1 MNGRYYIGRIIL
13 TILLAFSVAGY
24 IGASVGRSVLS
35 DSTIYTDI
43 VESEDLAEK
52 AHAALQKDFQAEYN
66 TTMIP
71 AEVYMDAITPEWIE
85 EAMKQDVSAVTAHIT
100 GANSLSFS
108 HDYTALEE
116 SITEFFHEYAESI
129 DYEPDDVFEEKLAE
143 TIKNA
148 EAKIDSRLDAF
159 YMQTLAENDI
169 LLKVHKYYPV
179 LEIGVW
185 ALAGISVLL
194 AAVLV
199 LLDRNNGWRRLY
211 FSGTGLFAGGALMT
225 IPAAYLLFSDIISS
239 FSIKDPVIYPAI
251 TGVME
256 TAAHSLFTKAVFFA
270 AMGLVLIGVT
280 VAFNKKKTTEE

>member
-24 IGASVGRSVLS
+24 IGLS
-35 DSTIYTDI
+35 AAGTLFNEDIYIDI
-43 VESEDLAEK
+43 INEEDLAVK
-52 AHAALQKDFQAEYN
+52 AQTALQKDFQAEYN

-71 AEVYMDAITPEWIE
+71 PEVYMDAITPEWTVKTMCE
-85 EAMKQDVSAVTAHIT
+85 TAQTAVAYIT
-100 GANSLSFS
+100 NGDLAYET
-108 HDYTALEE
+108 DYTALEE
-116 SITEFFHEYAESI
+116 SITAYFHEYAESI
-129 DYEPDDVFEEKLAE
+129 DYEPDEVFEEKLAE

-185 ALAGISVLL
+185 ALAGISVPL

>member
-13 TILLAFSVAGY
+13 TIFLAFSVAGY
-24 IGASVGRSVLS
+24 IGLS
-35 DSTIYTDI
+35 AAGTLFNEDIYIDI
-43 VESEDLAEK
+43 INEEDLAGK
-52 AHAALQKDFQAEYN
+52 AQTALQKDFQAEYN

-71 AEVYMDAITPEWIE
+71 PEVYMDAITPEWTVKTMCE
-85 EAMKQDVSAVTAHIT
+85 TAQTAVAYIT
-100 GANSLSFS
+100 NADLAYET
-108 HDYTALEE
+108 DYTALEE
-116 SITEFFHEYAESI
+116 SITAYFHEYAESI
-129 DYEPDDVFEEKLAE
+129 DYEPDEVFDEKLAE

-159 YMQTLAENDI
+159 YMQALKDNGI
-169 LLKVHKYYPV
+169 LEKVRGISFYLV
-179 LEIGVW
+179 IAAW

-280 VAFNKKKTTEE
+280 VAFNRKKTTEE

>member
-24 IGASVGRSVLS
+24 IGLS
-35 DSTIYTDI
+35 AAGTLFNEDIYIDI
-43 VESEDLAEK
+43 INEEDLAGK
-52 AHAALQKDFQAEYN
+52 AQTALQKDFQAEYN

-71 AEVYMDAITPEWIE
+71 PEVYMDAITPEWTVKTMCE
-85 EAMKQDVSAVTAHIT
+85 TAQTAVAYIT
-100 GANSLSFS
+100 NADLAYET
-108 HDYTALEE
+108 DYTALEE
-116 SITEFFHEYAESI
+116 SITAYFHEYAESI
-129 DYEPDDVFEEKLAE
+129 DYEPDEVFEEKLAE
-143 TIKNA
+143 TIENA
-148 EAKIDSRLDAF
+148 EAKINSRLDAF
-159 YMQTLAENDI
+159 YMQALKDNGI
-169 LLKVHKYYPV
+169 LEKVRGISFYLV
-179 LEIGVW
+179 IAAW

-225 IPAAYLLFSDIISS
+225 IPGAYLLFSDIISS

-280 VAFNKKKTTEE
+280 VAFNRKKTTEE

>member
-24 IGASVGRSVLS
+24 IGLS
-35 DSTIYTDI
+35 AAGTLFNEDIYIDI
-43 VESEDLAEK
+43 INEEDLAGK
-52 AHAALQKDFQAEYN
+52 AQTALQKDFQAEYN

-71 AEVYMDAITPEWIE
+71 PEVYMDAITPEWTVKTMCE
-85 EAMKQDVSAVTAHIT
+85 TAQTAVAYIT
-100 GANSLSFS
+100 NADLAYET
-108 HDYTALEE
+108 DYTALEE
-116 SITEFFHEYAESI
+116 SITAYFHEYAKSI
-129 DYEPDDVFEEKLAE
+129 DYEPDEVFEEKLAE

-159 YMQTLAENDI
+159 YMQALAENDI

-280 VAFNKKKTTEE
+280 VAFNRKKTTEE

>member
-24 IGASVGRSVLS
+24 IGLS
-35 DSTIYTDI
+35 AAGTLFNEDIYIDI
-43 VESEDLAEK
+43 INEEDLAGK
-52 AHAALQKDFQAEYN
+52 AQTALQKDFQAEYN

-71 AEVYMDAITPEWIE
+71 PEVYMDAITPEWTVKTMCE
-85 EAMKQDVSAVTAHIT
+85 TAQTAVAYIT
-100 GANSLSFS
+100 NGDLAYET
-108 HDYTALEE
+108 DYTALEE
-116 SITEFFHEYAESI
+116 SITAYFHEYAKSI

-159 YMQTLAENDI
+159 YMQALKDNGI
-169 LLKVHKYYPV
+169 LEKVRGISFYLV
-179 LEIGVW
+179 IAAW

-280 VAFNKKKTTEE
+280 VAFNRKKTTEE

>member
-24 IGASVGRSVLS
+24 IGLS
-35 DSTIYTDI
+35 AAGTLFNEDIYIDI
-43 VESEDLAEK
+43 INEEDLAVK
-52 AHAALQKDFQAEYN
+52 AQTALQKDFQAEYN

-71 AEVYMDAITPEWIE
+71 PEVYMDAITPEWTVKTMCE
-85 EAMKQDVSAVTAHIT
+85 TAQTAVAYIT
-100 GANSLSFS
+100 NGDLAYET
-108 HDYTALEE
+108 DYTALEE
-116 SITEFFHEYAESI
+116 SITAYFHEYAESI
-129 DYEPDDVFEEKLAE
+129 DYEPDEVFDEKLAE

-159 YMQTLAENDI
+159 YMQALKDNGI
-169 LLKVHKYYPV
+169 LEKVRGISFYLV
-179 LEIGVW
+179 IAAW
-185 ALAGISVLL
+185 ALAGISVLT

>member
-24 IGASVGRSVLS
+24 IGLS
-35 DSTIYTDI
+35 AAGTLFNEDIYIDI
-43 VESEDLAEK
+43 INEEDLAGK
-52 AHAALQKDFQAEYN
+52 AQTALQKDFQAEYN

-71 AEVYMDAITPEWIE
+71 PEVYMDAITPEWTVKTMCE
-85 EAMKQDVSAVTAHIT
+85 TAQTAVAYIT
-100 GANSLSFS
+100 NADLAYET
-108 HDYTALEE
+108 DYTALEE
-116 SITEFFHEYAESI
+116 SITAYFHEYAESI

-143 TIKNA
+143 TIENA

-251 TGVME
+251 TGLME

-280 VAFNKKKTTEE
+280 VAFNRKKTTEE

>member
-24 IGASVGRSVLS
+24 IGLS
-35 DSTIYTDI
+35 AAGTLFNEDIYIDI
-43 VESEDLAEK
+43 INEEDLAGK
-52 AHAALQKDFQAEYN
+52 AQTALQKDFQAEYN

-71 AEVYMDAITPEWIE
+71 AEVYMDAITPEWTVKTMCE
-85 EAMKQDVSAVTAHIT
+85 TAQTAVAYIT
-100 GANSLSFS
+100 NGDLAYET
-108 HDYTALEE
+108 DYTALEE
-116 SITEFFHEYAESI
+116 SITAYFHEYAESI
-129 DYEPDDVFEEKLAE
+129 DYEPDEVFDEKLAE

-159 YMQTLAENDI
+159 YMQALKDNGI
-169 LLKVHKYYPV
+169 LEKVRGISFYLV
-179 LEIGVW
+179 IAAW

-280 VAFNKKKTTEE
+280 VAFNRKKTTEE

>member
-24 IGASVGRSVLS
+24 IGLS
-35 DSTIYTDI
+35 AAGTLFNEDIYIDI
-43 VESEDLAEK
+43 INEEDLAGK
-52 AHAALQKDFQAEYN
+52 AQTALQKDFQAEYN

-71 AEVYMDAITPEWIE
+71 PEVYMDAITPEWTVKTMCE
-85 EAMKQDVSAVTAHIT
+85 TAQTAVAYIT
-100 GANSLSFS
+100 NGDLAYET
-108 HDYTALEE
+108 DYTALEE
-116 SITEFFHEYAESI
+116 SITAYFHEYAESI
-129 DYEPDDVFEEKLAE
+129 DYEPDEVFDEKLAE

-159 YMQTLAENDI
+159 YMQALKDNGI
-169 LLKVHKYYPV
+169 LEKVRGISFYLV
-179 LEIGVW
+179 IAAW

-280 VAFNKKKTTEE
+280 VAFNRKKTTEE

>member
-24 IGASVGRSVLS
+24 IGLS
-35 DSTIYTDI
+35 AAGTLFNEDIYIDI
-43 VESEDLAEK
+43 INEEDLAGK
-52 AHAALQKDFQAEYN
+52 AQTALQKDFQAEYN

-71 AEVYMDAITPEWIE
+71 AEVYMDAITPEWTVKTMCE
-85 EAMKQDVSAVTAHIT
+85 TAQTAVAYIT
-100 GANSLSFS
+100 NADLAYET
-108 HDYTALEE
+108 DYTALEE
-116 SITEFFHEYAESI
+116 SITAYFHEYAESI

-280 VAFNKKKTTEE
+280 VAFNRKKTTEE

>member
-24 IGASVGRSVLS
+24 IGLS
-35 DSTIYTDI
+35 AAGTLFNEDIYIDI
-43 VESEDLAEK
+43 INEEDLAGK
-52 AHAALQKDFQAEYN
+52 AQTALQKDFQAEYN

-71 AEVYMDAITPEWIE
+71 PEVYMDAITPEWTVKTMCE
-85 EAMKQDVSAVTAHIT
+85 TAQTAVAYIT
-100 GANSLSFS
+100 NADLAYGT
-108 HDYTALEE
+108 DYTALEE
-116 SITEFFHEYAESI
+116 SITAYFHEYAESI
-129 DYEPDDVFEEKLAE
+129 DYEPDEVFDEKLAE

-159 YMQTLAENDI
+159 YMQALKDNGI
-169 LLKVHKYYPV
+169 LEKVRGISFYLV
-179 LEIGVW
+179 IAAW

>member
-24 IGASVGRSVLS
+24 IGLS
-35 DSTIYTDI
+35 AAGTLFNEDIYIDI
-43 VESEDLAEK
+43 INEEDLAGK
-52 AHAALQKDFQAEYN
+52 AQTALQKDFQAEYN

-71 AEVYMDAITPEWIE
+71 PEVYMDAITPEWTVKTMCE
-85 EAMKQDVSAVTAHIT
+85 TAQTAVAYIT
-100 GANSLSFS
+100 NADLAYGT
-108 HDYTALEE
+108 DYTALEE
-116 SITEFFHEYAESI
+116 SITAYFHEYAESI
-129 DYEPDDVFEEKLAE
+129 DYEPDEVFDEKLAE

-280 VAFNKKKTTEE
+280 VAFNRKKTTEE

>member
-24 IGASVGRSVLS
+24 IGLS
-35 DSTIYTDI
+35 AAGTLFSEDVYIDI
-43 VESEDLAEK
+43 INEEDLAGK
-52 AHAALQKDFQAEYN
+52 AQTALQKDFQAEYN

-71 AEVYMDAITPEWIE
+71 PEVYMDAITPEWTVKTMCE
-85 EAMKQDVSAVTAHIT
+85 TAQTAVAYIT
-100 GANSLSFS
+100 NADLAYET
-108 HDYTALEE
+108 DYTALEE
-116 SITEFFHEYAESI
+116 SITAYFHEYAESI
-129 DYEPDDVFEEKLAE
+129 DYEPDEVFEEKLAE
-143 TIKNA
+143 TIENA

-159 YMQTLAENDI
+159 YMQALAENDI

-194 AAVLV
+194 AAALV

-280 VAFNKKKTTEE
+280 VAFNRKKTTEE

>member
-24 IGASVGRSVLS
+24 IGLS
-35 DSTIYTDI
+35 AAGTLFNEDIYIDI
-43 VESEDLAEK
+43 INEEDLAGK
-52 AHAALQKDFQAEYN
+52 AQTALQKDFQAEYN

-71 AEVYMDAITPEWIE
+71 PEVYMDAITPEWTVKTMCE
-85 EAMKQDVSAVTAHIT
+85 TAQTAVAYIT
-100 GANSLSFS
+100 NGDLAYET
-108 HDYTALEE
+108 DYTALEE
-116 SITEFFHEYAESI
+116 SITAYFHEYAESI
-129 DYEPDDVFEEKLAE
+129 DYEPDEVFEEKLAE

-256 TAAHSLFTKAVFFA
+256 TAAHYLFTKAVFFA

-280 VAFNKKKTTEE
+280 VAFNRKKTTEE

>member
-71 AEVYMDAITPEWIE
+71 PEVYMDAITPEWTVKTMCE
-85 EAMKQDVSAVTAHIT
+85 TAQTAVAYIT
-100 GANSLSFS
+100 NGDLAYET
-108 HDYTALEE
+108 DYTALEE
-116 SITEFFHEYAESI
+116 SITAYFHEYAESI
-129 DYEPDDVFEEKLAE
+129 DYEPDEVFDEKLAE

-159 YMQTLAENDI
+159 YMQALKDNGI
-169 LLKVHKYYPV
+169 LEKVRGISFYLV
-179 LEIGVW
+179 IAAW

>member
-24 IGASVGRSVLS
+24 IGASIGRSILS

-85 EAMKQDVSAVTAHIT
+85 NAMKQDASAVTDYMS
-100 GANSLSFS
+100 GAKSLAFS

-129 DYEPDDVFEEKLAE
+129 DYEPDEVFEEKLSETVEKAE
-143 TIKNA
+143 T
-148 EAKIDSRLDAF
+148 KISSRIDAF
-159 YMQTLAENDI
+159 YMQTLTENGMI
-169 LLKVHKYYPV
+169 QKAGKYYP
-179 LEIGVW
+179 LLTGGVW
-185 ALAGISVLL
+185 TLAGISVVL

-199 LLDRNNGWRRLY
+199 ILDRNNGWRRLY
-211 FSGTGLFAGGALMT
+211 FSGTGFFAGGALMT
-225 IPAAYLLFSDIISS
+225 IPSAYLLFSDVIDS
-239 FSIKDPVIYPAI
+239 FSIKDPVIYPAV

-256 TAAHSLFTKAVFFA
+256 SAAQFLFVKAAVFA
-270 AMGLVLIGVT
+270 VIGLVLIGVSA
-280 VAFNKKKTTEE
+280 AFNRKGI

>member
-24 IGASVGRSVLS
+24 IGASVGRSILS

-43 VESEDLAEK
+43 VESKDLAEK
-52 AHAALQKDFQAEYN
+52 AHAALEKDFQAEYN

-71 AEVYMDAITPEWIE
+71 AEVYMNEITPEWIE
-85 EAMKQDVSAVTAHIT
+85 DRMISNVYAVTDSM
-100 GANSLSFS
+100 GGGDSLYFEYDS
-108 HDYTALEE
+108 TALEE
-116 SITEFFHEYAESI
+116 SITAFFHEYAESI
-129 DYEPDDVFEEKLAE
+129 GYEPDEVFEEKLAE
-143 TIKNA
+143 TIENA
-148 EAKIDSRLDAF
+148 ENKIDSRIDAF
-159 YMQTLAENDI
+159 YMQALTENGMVQ
-169 LLKVHKYYPV
+169 KVGNYYPILV
-179 LEIGVW
+179 IGVW
-185 ALAGISVLL
+185 SLAGISIVL

-199 LLDRNNGWRRLY
+199 LLDKKNGWRRLY

-225 IPAAYLLFSDIISS
+225 IPGAYLLFSDIISS

-256 TAAHSLFTKAVFFA
+256 SAAQSLFTKAVFFT

-280 VAFNKKKTTEE
+280 VAFNRKKNTQE